1 MKPPDI
7 LGADHWNRGGGHKRP
22 GQSDREAKIFAKR
35 SLQSRARRA
44 RALLQ
49 LRAQQVGSTKAPAN
63 GLDRA
68 VQGFYFLRVLTETD
82 RPMLLRALAGNF
94 SAARAGRRILSSQSS
109 DAYSQSDV
117 NAPMMPVYKELVAS
131 GAIDIMVYSGDDD
144 AICATAGSQ
153 RWIWSMGYN
162 NTEAWR
168 PLLYPAGQTAGF
180 TTYFQDDSAT
190 SKGGGFRFT
199 TVHGAGHMVPQTRPS
214 QSLEVLRRFLDN
226 QWH

>member
-1 MKPPDI
+1 MQAATGGSDGGYFPAEYEPCASNY
-7 LGADHWNRGGGHKRP
+7 GADYLNRADVQKAIHVRGNVKWGMC
-22 GQSDREAKIFAKR
+22 SD
-35 SLQSRARRA
+35 
-44 RALLQ
+44 
-49 LRAQQVGSTKAPAN
+49 
-63 GLDRA
+63 A
-68 VQGFYFLRVLTETD
+68 V
-82 RPMLLRALAGNF
+82 
-94 SAARAGRRILSSQSS
+94 S